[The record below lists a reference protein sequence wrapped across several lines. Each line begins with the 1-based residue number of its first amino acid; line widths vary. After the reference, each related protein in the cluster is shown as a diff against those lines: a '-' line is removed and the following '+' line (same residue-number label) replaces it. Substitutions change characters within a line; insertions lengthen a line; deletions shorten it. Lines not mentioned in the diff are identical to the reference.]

1 MKKFAFQ
8 DSSDSRFSG
17 CMFFEIYKNADFLRH
32 NNNVETILS
41 KGYQLR
47 RALKDI
53 SPGEKVT
60 MQNMWITSVKDIPLL
75 VIKSGP
81 NVTVK
86 HYEFTANR
94 LTGLTAAYA
103 VAKCSQFPNLQITEA
118 QALGLK
124 WDNKGPVMPKLNL
137 AAVSGTEHFY
147 EQFSFWPL
155 VCALKKFQLKKITL
169 DPVVKMAK
177 IKNRDGIRLSQDM
190 MAHWETTCTLWSL
203 FSEEKTDLKMTF
215 KTFPQELKQLFP

>member
-8 DSSDSRFSG
+8 SSSDSHFSG
-17 CMFFEIYKNADFLRH
+17 SMFFEIYKNADFLCH
-32 NNNVETILS
+32 NKNVETILS

-47 RALKDI
+47 QALKDI

-60 MQNMWITSVKDIPLL
+60 MQDMWLTSVKDIPLL
-75 VIKSGP
+75 VIKGGP
-81 NVTVK
+81 NVIVK

-103 VAKCSQFPNLQITEA
+103 NDNRSQFPQLQATEA

-124 WDNKGPVMPKLNL
+124 WDNKCPVVSKLYL
-137 AAVSGTEHFY
+137 ASVSGTEHFY

-155 VCALKKFQLKKITL
+155 VCALKKLQLKKITL

-177 IKNRDGIRLSQDM
+177 IKNRDGIRLCQDM
-190 MAHWETTCTLWSL
+190 MGHWEATCSLWSQ
-203 FSEEKTDLKMTF
+203 FTEATTDFKKTF
-215 KTFPQELKQLFP
+215 KTFPRELKQLFP